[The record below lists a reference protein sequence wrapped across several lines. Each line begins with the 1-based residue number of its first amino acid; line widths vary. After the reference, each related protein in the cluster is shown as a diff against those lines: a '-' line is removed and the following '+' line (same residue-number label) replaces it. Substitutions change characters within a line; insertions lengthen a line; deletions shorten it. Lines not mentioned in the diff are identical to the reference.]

1 MLAVPTPL
9 PLRRLTITRAAVL
22 EQYNFAAFGLYVESE
37 IPLTGLEDRKALAE
51 MRQQYNKAKAESFK
65 TFNVAMEQLET
76 LMREHIAGEGGLANS
91 SNESHSEGQE

>member
-1 MLAVPTPL
+1 
-9 PLRRLTITRAAVL
+9 
-22 EQYNFAAFGLYVESE
+22 
-37 IPLTGLEDRKALAE
+37 